1 MKIMRKVFLIL
12 CLYVFSSFI
21 APVNEIVNALGTGS
35 SNRLSR
41 YFDNYIELTIQDRT
55 ASYSKGQAEMIVR
68 DFFSNNNVKSYN
80 SLNVTGNFNW
90 KSYMGTL
97 YTDNGIYQIFIFTKL
112 IAGKQLIQKLSF
124 DK

>member
-1 MKIMRKVFLIL
+1 MKTMRKLFLIL
-12 CLYVFSSFI
+12 SIYILGSFT
-21 APVNEIVNALGTGS
+21 APVNEIVNALSTGS

-68 DFFSNNNVKSYN
+68 DFFSTNNVKSYSSINFTSN
-80 SLNVTGNFNW
+80 SSW
-90 KSYMGTL
+90 QSYLGTL
-97 YTDNGIYQIFIFTKL
+97 YTNNGNYQISIFSKL
-112 IAGKQLIQKLSF
+112 VGGKQLIQRLSF